1 MTPDKIFWALALLLF
16 IAACVFYRLKREIG
30 GDRLMFLA
38 SGMILC
44 CVFALVERLGFM

>member
-1 MTPDKIFWALALLLF
+1 MTPDKVFWALALLLF
-16 IAACVFYRLKREIG
+16 IAACIFYRCRREIG

>member
-1 MTPDKIFWALALLLF
+1 MTASRFFCVFAAVLF
-16 IAACVFYRLKREIG
+16 VVSCVFYKRGREIG

>member
-1 MTPDKIFWALALLLF
+1 MTPDNIFWAFALLLF

>member
-1 MTPDKIFWALALLLF
+1 MTPSRFFWALALLLF